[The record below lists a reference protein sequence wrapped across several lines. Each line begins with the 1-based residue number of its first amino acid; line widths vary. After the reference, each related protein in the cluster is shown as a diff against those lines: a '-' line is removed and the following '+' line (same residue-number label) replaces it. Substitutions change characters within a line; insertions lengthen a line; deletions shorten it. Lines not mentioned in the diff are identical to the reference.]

1 MAMAKAT
8 LDYPARLVR
17 IRQLM
22 AEQGID
28 LLFLP
33 PSAALQYLTGLKRP
47 HPTYGN
53 VNYNG
58 GWVHGLLLGQQH
70 GPILSLPRMAT
81 LFAEFPPSL
90 ELAVLQDT
98 ADPQLHMTKL
108 LESFGP
114 IKTLAVEDR
123 TWGQAVLEL
132 HKLLPDSRFLSAGPL
147 LTALR
152 RVKTAPEIELMRQAA
167 AIIDQTHAHIVSM
180 LRPGLTYHEI
190 ATEID
195 RKMVELGAE
204 TQSFP
209 TTLIPM
215 APGIGPGADP
225 WSAGGAGERS
235 AGGPPHLQVGSSL
248 SFDYG
253 SVLDGY
259 CNDFGRSVW
268 IGDPPAEY
276 LKVYDLVIGAQ
287 ERARAAMRAGHITGE
302 EANQAAREVI
312 EGSGYGPHFFHRLGH
327 GIGLDVHEPSYLSE
341 GDATTLEAGMTF
353 TIEPSI
359 FIPDRFGAR
368 IEDVFVVTD
377 QGAEALNRYP
387 RQLQVI
393 S

>member
-1 MAMAKAT
+1 MATAKAP
-8 LDYPARLVR
+8 LDYSDRIVR
-17 IRQLM
+17 VRQLM
-22 AEQGID
+22 AAQNID

-33 PSAALQYLTGLKRP
+33 PSAAMQYLTGLKRP

-58 GWVHGLLLGQQH
+58 GWVHALLLGQKQ
-70 GPILSLPRMAT
+70 GPVLSLPRMAT
-81 LFAEFPPSL
+81 LFAQFPPDL
-90 ELAVLQDT
+90 ELAVLADT
-98 ADPQLHMTKL
+98 ADPHLHLRKILGKFGSQLQK
-108 LESFGP
+108 
-114 IKTLAVEDR
+114 IAVEDR
-123 TWGQAVLEL
+123 TWGLAVLEL
-132 HKLLPDSRFLSAGPL
+132 RKLLPDAEIVSAGPL

-152 RVKTAPEIELMRQAA
+152 RVKAPVEIELMRQAA
-167 AIIDQTHAHIVSM
+167 SIIDQTHAYVMTI
-180 LRPGLTYHEI
+180 LRPGLSYHEL
-190 ATEID
+190 AVEID

-225 WSAGGAGERS
+225 WSAGADRS
-235 AGGPPHLQVGSSL
+235 NGSPILVEGSSL

-268 IGDPPAEY
+268 IGEPPAEY
-276 LKVYDLVIGAQ
+276 LKVYDLVISAQ
-287 ERARAAMRAGHITGE
+287 EQARVAMKAGSITGE
-302 EANQAAREVI
+302 AANIVAREVI
-312 EGSGYGPHFFHRLGH
+312 QESGYGPHFFHRLGH
-327 GIGLDVHEPSYLSE
+327 GIGLDVHEPCYLSE
-341 GDATTLEAGMTF
+341 GDNTTLEAGMTF

-377 QGAEALNRYP
+377 QGAEPLNQYP
-387 RQLQVI
+387 RHLQVI